1 MAVPENKEVAPGK
14 LKPGFVYPDYV
25 ARFKE
30 GRKAAGYSSIKL
42 GKEIGLTPQALL
54 QFESGKQQLKLEKFV
69 AACEV
74 MGLDFNWVLRGE
86 GLMFSYT
93 KRPSQYSLKPDE
105 RKPGKGIRLVETAN
119 GYEAPWMWAL

>member
-1 MAVPENKEVAPGK
+1 VPESEEVAPKK
-14 LKPGFVYPDYV
+14 LKQDFAQPDYV

-30 GRKAAGYSSIKL
+30 GRKAAGFSSITL
-42 GKEIGLTPQALL
+42 GKEVGLSAQAIL

-74 MGLDFNWVLRGE
+74 MQLDFNWVLRGE

-93 KRPSQYSLKPDE
+93 GKAPKYNFKPE
-105 RKPGKGIRLVETAN
+105 LRKPGVGIRKVEVAN

>member
-1 MAVPENKEVAPGK
+1 MPESKEVASK
-14 LKPGFVYPDYV
+14 RLKQDLPYPDYV

-30 GRKAAGYSSIKL
+30 GRKAAGFSSLTL
-42 GKEIGLTPQALL
+42 GKAIELTPQALL

-69 AACEV
+69 AACEA
-74 MGLDFNWVLRGE
+74 MQLDFNWVLRGE

-93 KRPSQYSLKPDE
+93 SKAPRHNFKPE
-105 RKPGKGIRLVETAN
+105 LRKAGPGIRQIEVAN

>member
-1 MAVPENKEVAPGK
+1 VPESEEVAPK
-14 LKPGFVYPDYV
+14 NLKQGLPHPDYV
-25 ARFKE
+25 TRFKE

-42 GKEIGLTPQALL
+42 GKEIGITPQALL
-54 QFESGKQQLKLEKFV
+54 QFESGKQQLKLEKFI
-69 AACEV
+69 AACEA

-93 KRPSQYSLKPDE
+93 KKPSQHNFKPDL
-105 RKPGKGIRLVETAN
+105 RKPGPGVRQVETAN